1 MLLARGEQGAFENT
15 HSALFLTTFASGEAN
30 VPGALSEPNPPGRL
44 GTPNSTPLGY
54 LIHT

>member
-15 HSALFLTTFASGEAN
+15 DSALFLTTLASGEAN

-44 GTPNSTPLGY
+44 GTPNSTPLGH